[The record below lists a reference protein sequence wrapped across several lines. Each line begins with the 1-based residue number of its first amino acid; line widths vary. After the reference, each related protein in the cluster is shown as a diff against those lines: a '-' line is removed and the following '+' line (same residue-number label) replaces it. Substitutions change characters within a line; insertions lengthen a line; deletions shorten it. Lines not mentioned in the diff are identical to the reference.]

1 MFFSRL
7 FKLTYIGRVFV
18 AKTLA
23 TMSITMTAT
32 ACTLAPLVNITQI
45 GLVLFVSHN
54 PGESLSMS
62 CVYVTNLLM
71 GMSLN
76 KLECF
81 SLGY

>member
-1 MFFSRL
+1 MPA
-7 FKLTYIGRVFV
+7 KV
-18 AKTLA
+18 AA
-23 TMSITMTAT
+23 A
-32 ACTLAPLVNITQI
+32 ACALAPVGNMTQM

-76 KLECF
+76 KLEFF